1 MRDALPDARSRAL
14 VVALGNELRGDDAVG
29 LEIGRRLDGV
39 RVIVTESEPTR
50 LIEEWE
56 GADPLVLVD
65 AARSGGRPGT
75 IHRID
80 LAAERLPAELFKG
93 STHHFSL
100 ADTVELARA
109 LGRLPERAYVVAVEG
124 ASFDTGAALSPEV
137 EAAIP
142 RAVEEV
148 ERCTSGS

>member
-1 MRDALPDARSRAL
+1 M
-14 VVALGNELRGDDAVG
+14 RGDDAVG

-80 LAAERLPAELFKG
+80 LAREELPAALFRG

-109 LGRLPERAYVVAVEG
+109 LGRLPERSFVVAVEG
-124 ASFDTGAALSPEV
+124 ARFETGVGLSPEV
-137 EAAIP
+137 EAAVDA
-142 RAVEEV
+142 AVEEV
-148 ERCTSGS
+148 LACTSAA